1 MRRLQHVQSR
11 LSGRMAASRCARST
25 RAWRPM
31 SWNQYQAKLARG
43 EVDPIEPP
51 QHA

>member
-1 MRRLQHVQSR
+1 
-11 LSGRMAASRCARST
+11 
-25 RAWRPM
+25 M